1 MNIDNNIKK
10 NNSNKKVKKKL
21 FESNEDYIIKSI
33 LNKNKIKDCY
43 EYICY
48 LNRKYIR

>member
-10 NNSNKKVKKKL
+10 NNSNKKIKKKL

-43 EYICY
+43 EYIFY
-48 LNRKYIR
+48 LNKIYIR